1 MKKPFGNAG
10 GAGGFACLFVFSALA
25 AHAAIDGTI
34 TNGTTGKP
42 QAGSTVTLFQT
53 TAQGPQFIQ
62 SVKSGPDGKFLID
75 KDIQP
80 GRGGGPL
87 LIQAVYDG
95 VQYNKVITPGQPT
108 NGVDVPVYESSRQ
121 PGGAQIQQHFMVLE
135 PDTNGTMTVD
145 EIYVYQNGGKTT
157 WNDPARGTLQ
167 FALPAAAQGKVEVN
181 VLAPGGLPIRRAPD
195 PAGKPD
201 EFKLDFPIKP
211 GESRVEMHW
220 TMPFTTPGVFED
232 RILSKGG
239 PTRIV
244 APQGI
249 TFKGDGIE
257 EAGQEPTTK
266 ATIYNVTGANLKV
279 NVNGVAVPP
288 QQAQGGADDSP
299 NNGSPAISENLPKLF
314 GLTVADSNFWQAI
327 TSVKW
332 VLLSVLGMLAIGFVL
347 LYRKGNPEAG
357 SAAPSLTADAEKASS
372 DPVTKASSR
381 HARGRG

>member
-1 MKKPFGNAG
+1 L
-10 GAGGFACLFVFSALA
+10 ACAFVFSAV

-53 TAQGPQFIQ
+53 TAQGPQFIA

-87 LIQAVYDG
+87 LIQAVYGG

-108 NGVDVPVYESSRQ
+108 TGVDVPVYESSKQ

-145 EIYVYQNGGKTT
+145 EIYVYQNDGKTT

-195 PAGKPD
+195 PAGKPN

-232 RILSKGG
+232 HILAKGG

-249 TFKGDGIE
+249 TFKGDGIQ

-266 ATIYNVTGANLKV
+266 ATIYNATGADLKV
-279 NVNGVAVPP
+279 NIDGVAVPP
-288 QQAQGGADDSP
+288 QQAQGGGDGGD
-299 NNGSPAISENLPKLF
+299 NGQGNGSPAISENLPKLF
-314 GLTVADSNFWQAI
+314 GLTVADSNMWQAVV
-327 TSVKW
+327 SVKW

-347 LYRKGNPEAG
+347 LYRKGSPETS
-357 SAAPSLTADAEKASS
+357 SAAPSVAADAES
-372 DPVTKASSR
+372 DPVRKASSR

>member
-1 MKKPFGNAG
+1 MTKRLSL
-10 GAGGFACLFVFSALA
+10 ACLLVFSAA
-25 AHAAIDGTI
+25 AQAAIDGI
-34 TNGTTGKP
+34 VTNGTTGKP

-53 TAQGPQFIQ
+53 TQQGPQFIV
-62 SVKSGPDGKFLID
+62 SVKSGADGKFVID

-87 LIQAVYDG
+87 LIQAVYGG

-108 NGVDVPVYESSRQ
+108 TGVEVPVYESSKQ
-121 PGGAQIQQHFMVLE
+121 PAGAEMQQHFMVLE
-135 PDTNGTMTVD
+135 PDVNGTITVD
-145 EIYVYQNGGKTT
+145 EIYVYQNSGKTT

-167 FALPAAAQGKVEVN
+167 FALPAAAKGQVEVN

-195 PAGKPD
+195 PAGKPN

-232 RILSKGG
+232 RILAKGG

-249 TFKGDGIE
+249 TFKGDGIT

-266 ATIYNVTGANLKV
+266 ATIYNVSGADLKV
-279 NVNGVAVPP
+279 NIEGVAVAQPA
-288 QQAQGGADDSP
+288 QDAGGGQAADSGQ
-299 NNGSPAISENLPKLF
+299 NNGQQISENLPKLF
-314 GLTVADSNFWQAI
+314 GLAMGNADLWQSMMA
-327 TSVKW
+327 VKW
-332 VLLSVLGMLAIGFVL
+332 ILLSVIGMLTIGFIL
-347 LYRKGNPEAG
+347 LYRKGSPQASDASSS
-357 SAAPSLTADAEKASS
+357 SAASATVSS
-372 DPVTKASSR
+372 SESATKASSR